1 MATQVLGGKA
11 QIQFGKAVIPSFM
24 LSEVSVE
31 VTEATRERE
40 TLAGKFTRPA
50 GTLDTAQAVV
60 TMYLRGVEDLK
71 AIFPG
76 NYNAPTAPQTTG
88 NLIIGS
94 DACSVAEG
102 GPLNIHFE
110 CDENDNNDVFFY
122 NAVPLLNF
130 SATYNSSDD
139 LTVEVTFMANPD
151 DNGNIFRFGTGSLTE
166 NSKWDH
172 VTEASVPVAA

>member
-24 LSEVSVE
+24 LSEISVE

-76 NYNAPTAPQTTG
+76 NYNAPTLPQKTG

-94 DACSVAEG
+94 DACAVAEG

-110 CDENDNNDVFFY
+110 CEKNDDNDVFFY
-122 NAVPLLNF
+122 NAVPMLNF
-130 SATYNSSDD
+130 SATYNSKDD

-151 DNGNIFRFGTGSLTE
+151 DNGNIFRYGTSNLLAE
-166 NSKWDH
+166 SKWDH
-172 VTEASVPVAA
+172 VTEASVAV

>member
-31 VTEATRERE
+31 ITEATRERE

-60 TMYLRGVEDLK
+60 KMYLRGVEDLK

-76 NYNAPTAPQTTG
+76 NYNAPTTPQATG

-110 CDENDNNDVFFY
+110 CDTNDDNDVFFY
-122 NAVPLLNF
+122 NAVPMLNF
-130 SATYNSSDD
+130 SVTYNSSDD

-151 DNGNIFRFGTGSLTE
+151 DNGNIARIGTGNLLAESR
-166 NSKWDH
+166 WDP
-172 VTEASVPVAA
+172 VTEATVPVTP